1 VVAPPRI
8 RHALRALLIAASL
21 SGCARLVGGEAG
33 VVLEAIEHGAAA
45 RTLGRETPPPQRL
58 RFTDH
63 DRWTPAD
70 APPRATLIL
79 APGFSE
85 AGRDDPRLVLAAD
98 TFARAGFAVRVPLLP
113 GAAAL
118 TLDARDTAALAAAAR
133 AEGPGV
139 ALAAISYAAGPALL
153 AAQRAPEI
161 ALLVTLGGY
170 GDLTAAA
177 VFALTGAHRGPGE
190 AAWRS
195 ASPNPFAAAAFLA
208 ALAPTL
214 PEARDRVTLA
224 AAAARRR
231 RDPTAP
237 LDDLA
242 RDAGPGAAAAF
253 ALLAERDP
261 DAVPAR
267 LAALPA
273 PARAALAA
281 LDPAPLALRAPPCA
295 VLVHGLADPVIPPT
309 QSEALAPRL
318 PRARL
323 ILVPGFGHVEPEAVP
338 LAGQL
343 RLIEAVRA
351 LLDFRDG
358 RDPCAGL

>member
-1 VVAPPRI
+1 MVTASRS
-8 RHALRALLIAASL
+8 RRGLCAALIALLP
-21 SGCARLVGGEAG
+21 GCARLIGGEAG
-33 VVLEAIEHGAAA
+33 VVLQAAERGAAGQE
-45 RTLGRETPPPQRL
+45 LGRITPPPHRV
-58 RFTDH
+58 RSADH

-85 AGRDDPRLVLAAD
+85 AGRDDPRMVLAAD
-98 TFARAGFAVRVPLLP
+98 AFARAGFAVRVPVLP
-113 GAAAL
+113 GAQAL
-118 TLDARDTAALAAAAR
+118 TLDARDTLALRAAVR
-133 AEGPGV
+133 AEGDGV

-153 AAQRAPEI
+153 AARVEPGV

-177 VFALTGAHRGPGE
+177 IFALTGAHRGPGE
-190 AAWRS
+190 AAWRF
-195 ASPNPFAAAAFLA
+195 ATPNPFAAAAFLS
-208 ALAPTL
+208 ALAPAL
-214 PEARDRVTLA
+214 PEARDRVTLQ

-231 RDPTAP
+231 ADPAAP

-242 RDAGPGAAAAF
+242 AGAAPGAAAGF

-261 DAVPAR
+261 ERIPAR
-267 LAALPA
+267 LTALPA
-273 PARAALAA
+273 PAREALAA
-281 LDPAPLALRAPPCA
+281 LDPAPLAFTTTPRCA
-295 VLVHGLADPVIPPT
+295 VLVHGLADPVIPAT

-323 ILVPGFGHVEPEAVP
+323 ILVPGFGHVEPAAVP

-358 RDPCAGL
+358 RDPCGG

>member
-1 VVAPPRI
+1 MVAASRI
-8 RHALRALLIAASL
+8 RRGVFAALIALLP
-21 SGCARLVGGEAG
+21 GCARLVGGEAG
-33 VVLEAIEHGAAA
+33 VVLQAAERGAAN
-45 RTLGRETPPPQRL
+45 TELGRITPAPQRH
-58 RFTDH
+58 RFADH

-70 APPRATLIL
+70 TPPRATLIL

-98 TFARAGFAVRVPLLP
+98 AFARAGFLVRVPVLP
-113 GAAAL
+113 GAQAL
-118 TLDARDTAALAAAAR
+118 TLDARDTLALRAAAR
-133 AEGPGV
+133 AEGQRT

-153 AAQRAPEI
+153 AARAEPGV
-161 ALLVTLGGY
+161 ALLLTLGGY

-177 VFALTGAHRGPGE
+177 TFALTGAHRLPGE
-190 AAWRS
+190 TAWRF
-195 ASPNPFAAAAFLA
+195 ATQNPFAAAAFLS
-208 ALAPTL
+208 ALAPVL
-214 PEARDRVTLA
+214 PEARDRVTLT

-231 RDPTAP
+231 ADPAAP

-242 RDAGPGAAAAF
+242 ADAGAGAASAF

-261 DAVPAR
+261 DRIPAR

-273 PARAALAA
+273 RAREALAS
-281 LDPAPLALRAPPCA
+281 LDPAPLAFDATPPCT

-323 ILVPGFGHVEPEAVP
+323 ILVPGFGHVEPAAVP

-358 RDPCAGL
+358 RDPCA